1 MKMFVFVLTLLVSL
15 CVSSQLKAEGWTN
28 PMVLPGLANRSLG
41 DPYIMKYR
49 GYYYLYVS
57 AGASAS
63 AAPLQLY
70 NLQGQQLSASAPT
83 PRGIYIV
90 REDRRSRKVMR

>member
-1 MKMFVFVLTLLVSL
+1 MKKFVFVLTLLVSL

-49 GYYYLYVS
+49 G
-57 AGASAS
+57 
-63 AAPLQLY
+63 
-70 NLQGQQLSASAPT
+70 
-83 PRGIYIV
+83 
-90 REDRRSRKVMR
+90 